1 MGCLGCLGFLPELI
15 FEAILEGYFTLMQW
29 IIPQKWIGKHFRTA
43 LKIIVGIFT
52 VLLFAVMLLGVFAL
66 ISADDDIKRFGRYMV
81 FIPLAISTVQI
92 LFGIILRTISK
103 RKK

>member
-43 LKIIVGIFT
+43 LKIIVGIITFF
-52 VLLFAVMLLGVFAL
+52 LFLIMLLGILAL
-66 ISADDDIKRFGRYMV
+66 ISDDAYTKSVGRYMV
-81 FIPLAISTVQI
+81 FVPLAISTVQI
-92 LFGIILRTISK
+92 LFGIILRIISK